1 MKTMTIKALAFGFG
15 VLALGAGSWAHA
27 EGNPAAGKKKAETC
41 SGCHGEDGNS
51 NAPIFPKLAGQ
62 HAAYL
67 TKQLQE
73 FRSQS
78 RGESTMAAIAEPLS
92 DEDIADLSAWFAKGA
107 VHIEEE
113 EGDYSAG
120 ERLYRSGDLG
130 KGIPACSACHGPHGE
145 GNGEAGFPAV
155 RGQYSA
161 YVAKALREFKTG
173 ERHNDRNQMM
183 RDIAGKL
190 SDEDIGAVSDFVSV
204 LK

>member
-1 MKTMTIKALAFGFG
+1 MTIKALAFGIG
-15 VLALGAGSWAHA
+15 LATLGASPWAFG

-62 HAAYL
+62 HVAYL
-67 TKQLQE
+67 SKQLHE

-92 DEDIADLSAWFAKGA
+92 DEDIADLSAWFAKGT
-107 VHIEEE
+107 VHVEEE

-120 ERLYRSGDLG
+120 ERLYRGGNLA

-145 GNGEAGFPAV
+145 GSGEAGFPAL

-161 YVAKALREFKTG
+161 YVAKALREFKAG
-173 ERHNDRNQMM
+173 ERRNDRNQMM
-183 RDIAGKL
+183 RDIAAKL

>member
-1 MKTMTIKALAFGFG
+1 MKKITIKALAFGIG
-15 VLALGAGSWAHA
+15 LAALGANSWVLA

-62 HAAYL
+62 HVAYL
-67 TKQLQE
+67 AKQLQE
-73 FRSQS
+73 FKSQS

-92 DEDIADLSAWFAKGA
+92 DEDIADLSAWFAKGS

-113 EGDYSAG
+113 EGDYAVG
-120 ERLYRSGDLG
+120 ERLYRVGNLQ
-130 KGIPACSACHGPHGE
+130 KGIPACASCHGPHGE

-161 YVAKALREFKTG
+161 YVSKALREFKAG
-173 ERHNDRNQMM
+173 ERRNDRNQMM
-183 RDIAGKL
+183 RDIAAKL
-190 SDEDIGAVSDFVSV
+190 GEEEIGAVSDFVSV

>member
-1 MKTMTIKALAFGFG
+1 MMIKALALGFG
-15 VLALGAGSWAHA
+15 LVTLAAGPGAHA
-27 EGNPAAGKKKAETC
+27 EGNPAAGRKKAETC

-67 TKQLQE
+67 TKQLRE
-73 FRSQS
+73 FRSQN

-92 DEDIADLSAWFAKGA
+92 DEDIADLSAWFAQGT

-120 ERLYRSGDLG
+120 ERLYRSGDLA

-145 GNGEAGFPAV
+145 GNGEAGFPAL

-161 YVAKALREFKTG
+161 YVAKALREFKAD
-173 ERHNDRNQMM
+173 ERRNDRNQMM

-190 SDEDIGAVSDFVSV
+190 SDEDLGAVSDFVSV